1 MPFKAGK
8 IFHTLVQVVLNLYV
22 LFLRYTFQV
31 MATDGALYDNRTER
45 ATVTVNILDVNDN
58 APVFKEI
65 PYIATVTGEARRPVI
80 QVAVWEVAW

>member
-1 MPFKAGK
+1 
-8 IFHTLVQVVLNLYV
+8 
-22 LFLRYTFQV
+22 

-45 ATVTVNILDVNDN
+45 ATVTISISDVNDN

-80 QVAVWEVAW
+80 QVLH